1 MFADLHLH
9 THFSDGT
16 YSPEELAGH
25 ARRHEL
31 TVVALTDHDTVDG
44 CPRMAAACLAEG
56 IEFIPAIEITA
67 ELDRHELHILGY
79 GVEPTHSGL
88 LAELA
93 RFQRIR
99 QDRIRDIVVRLQ
111 KLNLPITSEAVFEL
125 ANCNSPGRPHVARA
139 LIQAGVCKNLDE
151 AFERFL
157 KRHRPGWVPKAR
169 IHAEDAIRLIHEAG
183 GAAVIAHPALN
194 RCGHLIPDLA
204 RFGIDGIECFHSKH
218 SPADSE
224 HFEEMANRSGLL
236 VTGGSDCH
244 GMNKGQ
250 PLIGGV
256 KLPLRLVE
264 KLRDQMTRHRLA
276 ARSDEELKPAAC

>member
-25 ARRHEL
+25 ARRFEL
-31 TVVALTDHDTVDG
+31 TVISLTDHDTVEG
-44 CPRMAAACLAEG
+44 CARMTAACASEK
-56 IEFIPAIEITA
+56 IEFIPGIEITA
-67 ELDRHELHILGY
+67 ELDGHELHILGY
-79 GVEPTHSGL
+79 GVDTAHAGL
-88 LAELA
+88 LDALA
-93 RFQRIR
+93 SFQQIR
-99 QDRIRDIVVRLQ
+99 QDRIREIVARLR
-111 KLNLPITSEAVFEL
+111 KLNVPITAEVVFAL
-125 ANCNSPGRPHVARA
+125 ANCNAPGRPHVARA
-139 LIQAGVCKNLDE
+139 LIQAGVCKSLDE

-169 IHAEDAIRLIHEAG
+169 VHAEDAIRLIHDAG

-194 RCGHLIPDLA
+194 RCDHLIPDLV
-204 RFGIDGIECFHSKH
+204 RFSLDGIECFHSKH
-218 SPADSE
+218 SPSDSE
-224 HFEEMANRSGLL
+224 HFEHLANSLELL

-256 KLPLRLVE
+256 KLPLLLVG
-264 KLRDQMTRHRLA
+264 KLRNRIAQN
-276 ARSDEELKPAAC
+276 RSERGTLGQPAPVAN